1 MKQRIRKMKNKKW
14 FPYSIIIV
22 IVLLLEVFVFNFSTW
37 KTLGCE
43 PVVLAEDVVTNE
55 EGVFTTELT
64 AVNDEVKN
72 VNVTL
77 SLADCDRAE
86 VVVSLTDAG
95 DWYMYDLPAYMVVP
109 NVKDSGYKNIY
120 PYGAVKEMQISVS
133 VPVGGTAQIQSVVI
147 NDVRPFAFKGL
158 RVLILSAIAVLG
170 YLFFSEHK
178 LTKIACER
186 SNKKQMLVIGLTVF
200 ALILLAGALVRS
212 NPAFVNPA
220 WPHHKQYQE
229 LAKAMAQ
236 GTVVVDDAPNPALLE
251 KENPYDT
258 IALAVEGISFR
269 MDYAFFEGRY
279 YVYFGIIPEL
289 LFFLPVY
296 LLTGKDLP
304 NYLVVFALYS
314 GLLVGVFGTV
324 WELVHRYAKKFSFAM
339 YLLLAMAV
347 SLFPDYVFM
356 LGRPDLYNIPIMG
369 ANAFM
374 FLGTFLWLR
383 GMYVTKRKW
392 FWYGAGALSLACVA
406 GCRPQFLLYC
416 IALFSVLLVPE
427 VWKRKKEWKRYKGII
442 LATVLPVVLI
452 AAVVFWYNL
461 ARFGNGFD
469 FGATYSL
476 TSNDMNNRGFNFS
489 RVIRGLYSFM
499 VQPPVINATFPFLES
514 CQLRSD
520 YMGKNMIEFCYGG
533 MFVTFP
539 LLLSLGYWILG
550 GGRKKA
556 AEIKK
561 LVAFLSAVSFVIA
574 VFDINGAGLL
584 QRYMGD
590 MVFGFLVA
598 TIVTLVMLFE
608 HHQSGQMHIWLVKG
622 TYLCAIAGIIFA
634 FLVIIT
640 SANGVSLETYNPMLF
655 YKIASYFKF

>member
-1 MKQRIRKMKNKKW
+1 MREKKW
-14 FPYSIIIV
+14 FPYSLIIV
-22 IVLLLEVFVFNFSTW
+22 IVLLLEVFVFHFSTW

-43 PVVLAEDVVTNE
+43 PILLAENVATNE
-55 EGVFTTELT
+55 EGIYATELT
-64 AVNDEVKN
+64 AINDEVKN

-77 SLADCDRAE
+77 SLSDCDRVE

-95 DWYMYDLPAYMVVP
+95 DQYIYDLPAYTVVP
-109 NVKDSGYKNIY
+109 EVKNWGYQNIY
-120 PYGAVKEMQISVS
+120 PYGAVGKMQITVS
-133 VPVGGTAQIQSVVI
+133 VPTGGTARIQSVVV
-147 NDVRPFAFKGL
+147 NDICPFDFKLL
-158 RVLILSAIAVLG
+158 RVITLTSVLVIG
-170 YLFFSEHK
+170 YLFFSGHK
-178 LTKIACER
+178 LTTIACER
-186 SNKKQMLVIGLTVF
+186 NHKKQMLIIGLVVL
-200 ALILLAGALVRS
+200 ALVLLAGVLVRS

-229 LAKAMAQ
+229 LARALAQ

-269 MDYAFFEGRY
+269 MDYAFFDGKY

-324 WELVHRYAKKFSFAM
+324 WELAHRYAKKFSFAI
-339 YLLLAMAV
+339 YLLLSIAV

-356 LGRPDLYNIPIMG
+356 LGRPDLYNIPIMA
-369 ANAFM
+369 ANAFV
-374 FLGTFLWLR
+374 FLGTFFWLR
-383 GMYVTKRKW
+383 GMYVSKQKW
-392 FWYGAGALSLACVA
+392 FWYGIGALCLACVA
-406 GCRPQFLLYC
+406 GCRPQFLLYSM
-416 IALFSVLLVPE
+416 ALFFVLLFPE
-427 VWKRKKEWKRYKGII
+427 VWKRKKEWKKYAGIV
-442 LATVLPVVLI
+442 LATVLPVLLI

-461 ARFGNGFD
+461 ARFGSGFD

-489 RVIRGLYSFM
+489 RVIRGLYSFL
-499 VQPPVINATFPFLES
+499 VQLPVINATFPFLES
-514 CQLRSD
+514 CELKGD
-520 YMGKNMIEFCYGG
+520 YMGKNMVEFCYGG
-533 MFVTFP
+533 MFFIFP
-539 LLLSLGYWILG
+539 LLLSLGYWVLG
-550 GGRKKA
+550 GFRKNAPEVKRV
-556 AEIKK
+556 
-561 LVAFLSAVSFVIA
+561 VAVLSIVSFIIA
-574 VFDINGAGLL
+574 IFDINSAGIL

-598 TIVTLVMLFE
+598 AVVTLVILFGR
-608 HHQSGQMHIWLVKG
+608 HSGGQMHAWLIKG
-622 TYLCAIAGIIFA
+622 TYLCFVAGLAFS

-640 SANGVSLETYNPMLF
+640 SANGVSLQTYHPALF
-655 YKIASYFKF
+655 YQIASYFKF